1 MRTSAASTRT
11 RLLQVHK
18 RLHREL
24 KREAEALLGAPSRE
38 ILAYARG
45 LRQEFSHVQRQL
57 ADTSLGNSIIRKR
70 ILDSSSGLISNL
82 RRSEVTLIGD
92 FHPFHQSQR
101 TALRL
106 LRSSFAAEDSL
117 TWLGLELVSSRYQ
130 SELDAFQKK
139 QLTLPEFLQAIRY
152 RDEWGFP
159 WKNYEPLFDWARETG
174 VRLIGLNLPRELRPS
189 AEWLSL
195 AGARAGSGDLLKRD
209 RWAAGIITDLFA
221 EARAEDS
228 KKSARMVVLYGELH
242 LASNRLPHELER
254 ISRQHLSEP
263 LETLAIH
270 QNHDETWW
278 RLAERGLLDEAR
290 VARISPRSWCVF
302 TAPPWSKTQAL
313 LRHTEEGNARSDIA
327 LGARAIPSHPRDD
340 LEWEESEL
348 ELEEPQFDPLGEVAR
363 WHALLASF
371 LELEPKDLS
380 SLTLY
385 GLDDIERFT
394 SRELAARIDSRD
406 LSLMRKMVRWKLRF
420 LDRKTR
426 IAWLPELSENALA
439 ETAAIALLDDQLIS
453 TQGQDPFERLFL
465 IPLFEYAFGFLG
477 SLILN
482 PRRKCELPGDH
493 RQRLRELDKRK
504 PEMFRG
510 ERLAREISARLGDI
524 TPSGVSRAVTLAR
537 AVAQAQGRSAA
548 RLKNDERTRLLRLSA
563 RWSGRILAA
572 RLHLLLAQGKLPTEE
587 LLKLFA
593 ADLGGTEKSGTA
605 RLEHLTRI
613 CDITQEAQLP
623 RTKSAW
629 F

>member
-1 MRTSAASTRT
+1 MSASTASTRN

-18 RLHREL
+18 RLHRDL
-24 KREAEALLGAPSRE
+24 KREAQALLGAPSRE
-38 ILAYARG
+38 ILSYASG
-45 LRQEFSHVQRQL
+45 LKREFAPVQRQL
-57 ADTSLGNSIIRKR
+57 ADTSLSNSAIRKR
-70 ILDSSSGLISNL
+70 FLDSGKELISHL
-82 RRSEVTLIGD
+82 RRSDVTLIGD

-106 LRSSFAAEDSL
+106 LRNAFAEKRTLD
-117 TWLGLELVSSRYQ
+117 WLGLELVSSRYQ

-139 QLTLPEFLQAIRY
+139 QLSLPEFLQAIRY

-159 WKNYEPLFDWARETG
+159 WKNYEPLFDWARERG
-174 VRLIGLNLPRELRPS
+174 VRLVGLNLPREMRPS
-189 AEWLSL
+189 AEWMSL
-195 AGARAGSGDLLKRD
+195 AGARAGSGDLQKRD

-221 EARAEDS
+221 EARAENS
-228 KKSARMVVLYGELH
+228 KESPRMVVLYGELH
-242 LASNRLPHELER
+242 LASNRLPLELER
-254 ISRQHLSEP
+254 ISRRHLGEP
-263 LETLAIH
+263 LGTFTIH
-270 QNHDETWW
+270 QNHDDTWW

-290 VARISPRSWCVF
+290 VTRISSRSWCVF

-313 LRHTEEGNARSDIA
+313 LRHTEEGNTRSDIA
-327 LGARAIPSHPRDD
+327 LGAQDIPSHPRDD
-340 LEWEESEL
+340 LEWEESEI
-348 ELEEPQFDPLGEVAR
+348 EFEEPQFDPLGEVAR
-363 WHALLASF
+363 WHVLLARF
-371 LELEPKDLS
+371 LELDPKDLS

-385 GLDDIERFT
+385 GVEDIERFA
-394 SRELAARIDSRD
+394 SRELAARIDTRD

-493 RQRLRELDKRK
+493 RQRLRELGKRK
-504 PEMFRG
+504 PEMCRG

-524 TPSGVSRAVTLAR
+524 TPTGVSKALTLAR
-537 AVAQAQGRSAA
+537 ELAQAQGQTAA

-572 RLHLLLAQGKLPTEE
+572 RLHLLLAQGKLPTGEIRS
-587 LLKLFA
+587 LFA
-593 ADLGGTEKSGTA
+593 ADLGGADNSSVA

-613 CDITQEAQLP
+613 CDITQDAQLP

>member
-1 MRTSAASTRT
+1 
-11 RLLQVHK
+11 LQVHK
-18 RLHREL
+18 RLQREL
-24 KREAEALLGAPSRE
+24 KREAHALLGKPSRE
-38 ILAYARG
+38 ILAYASG
-45 LRQEFSHVQRQL
+45 LSREFAPLQRQL
-57 ADTSLGNSIIRKR
+57 ADSSFSNSTVRKR
-70 ILDSSSGLISNL
+70 ILDSSAALISSV
-82 RRSEVTLIGD
+82 RRSEVALIGD
-92 FHPFHQSQR
+92 FHPFHQAQR

-106 LRSSFAAEDSL
+106 LRSAFPDPGSL
-117 TWLGLELVSSRYQ
+117 AWLGLELVSSRYQ
-130 SELDAFQKK
+130 PELDAFQKK
-139 QLTLPEFLQAIRY
+139 QLTLTEFLHAIRY

-159 WKNYEPLFDWARETG
+159 WKNYEPLFDWARESG
-174 VRLIGLNLPRELRPS
+174 VRLIGLNLPREMRPS
-189 AEWLSL
+189 AEWMSL
-195 AGARAGSGDLLKRD
+195 AGARAGSGDLQKRD

-228 KKSARMVVLYGELH
+228 KKTARMVVLYGELH
-242 LASNRLPHELER
+242 IATNRLPLELER
-254 ISRQHLSEP
+254 VSRQHLGES
-263 LETLAIH
+263 LGTLAIH
-270 QNHDETWW
+270 QNHDGTWW

-313 LRHTEEGNARSDIA
+313 LRHTEEGTARTDIA
-327 LGARAIPSHPRDD
+327 LGARDIPSHPRDE

-348 ELEEPQFDPLGEVAR
+348 ELEEPQFDALGEVAR
-363 WHALLASF
+363 WHALLARF

-385 GLDDIERFT
+385 GVDDIERFT
-394 SRELAARIDSRD
+394 SRDLSARIDTRD

-420 LDRKTR
+420 LDRRTR

-493 RQRLRELDKRK
+493 RQRLRELRERK
-504 PEMFRG
+504 PELFRG

-524 TPSGVSRAVTLAR
+524 TPSGAAR
-537 AVAQAQGRSAA
+537 AVALAHDLAQARGAA
-548 RLKNDERTRLLRLSA
+548 AVRLKNDERTRLLRLAA

-572 RLHLLLAQGKLPTEE
+572 RLHLLLAQGKLPIDE
-587 LLKLFA
+587 LRSVFA
-593 ADLGGTEKSGTA
+593 ADLGRSDTAGPA
-605 RLEHLTRI
+605 RLERLSRI
-613 CDITQEAQLP
+613 CDITRDTPLP
-623 RTKSAW
+623 GTKAAW
-629 F
+629 L